1 MKNNN
6 NTDQEFLNSLN
17 ESHYLFTEKIIINEN
32 INFHLEIMQFNN
44 ESFLTHFFK
53 FNSGDMIYQ
62 TNLFLSKD
70 LIDELENKVYW
81 IINLKEELYYKSKT
95 ILFESINFKK
105 YFDLINKEY
114 IFLTSIFKDT
124 DSFKYT
130 LDIIQL
136 LTWLNE
142 EDSLDLELLD
152 NYPNKEVYKNFQKKL
167 KNNKKLI
174 VDFYKITDQS
184 KGVFY
189 FIDWHIKSKNSYVN
203 VRNKIP
209 AAILFILTFFEY
221 RNFSS
226 WWYLE
231 LAENFESIINWE
243 NQWYL
248 AGTWVSIDTIL
259 DKLDSYIK
267 M

>member
-1 MKNNN
+1 MKN

-17 ESHYLFTEKIIINEN
+17 ESHYLFTEKIKITEN
-32 INFHLEIMQFNN
+32 INFHLEIMSFND
-44 ESFLTHFFK
+44 ESYLTHFLK

-62 TNLFLSKD
+62 TNL
-70 LIDELENKVYW
+70 LIHKELLDELENNIYR
-81 IINLKEELYYKSKT
+81 IINLKEEFYYKNPT
-95 ILFESINFKK
+95 HFFESINFKK
-105 YFDLINKEY
+105 YFDIIKNEY
-114 IFLTSIFKDT
+114 KFLEEIYNDKDSLRY
-124 DSFKYT
+124 SF
-130 LDIIQL
+130 DVIQIL
-136 LTWLNE
+136 AGFNE
-142 EDSLDLELLD
+142 EDTIDSEILDKYED
-152 NYPNKEVYKNFQKKL
+152 KEVYKNFQKKL

-189 FIDWHIKSKNSYVN
+189 FIDWYIKTKNSNVN
-203 VRNKIP
+203 VRSNIP
-209 AAILFILTFFEY
+209 AAILFMLGFFEY

-231 LAENFESIINWE
+231 LSEKLESIINWE

-259 DKLDSYIK
+259 DKFDYYLE